1 MILKRTLIVFG
12 FISILFGCYKQEDR
26 SMNIPLPE
34 YLEGVY
40 HPYRAEVDGVST
52 YYFDSPMLLLFL
64 SSYGQE
70 SANVFDYNGSGA
82 VDVSDFSATLSGFGS
97 IYEPNYD
104 LYSAQIYLQAS
115 SGWGVELDGWSV
127 CFLKTTPWDENPPGS
142 FIPDTLKSF
151 FLEGVL
157 NEGGSAKIWYY
168 RKQ

>member
-1 MILKRTLIVFG
+1 MTLKKTLIAFG
-12 FISILFGCYKQEDR
+12 FISTLLGCYKQESR
-26 SMNIPLPE
+26 SSNTPLPE

-40 HPYRAEVDGVST
+40 HPYRVETNGVSS

-82 VDVSDFSATLSGFGS
+82 VDASDFSATLSGFGS
-97 IYEPNYD
+97 VYEPNYD
-104 LYSAQIYLQAS
+104 LYSAQVYLQAS
-115 SGWGVELDGWSV
+115 SGWGLELDGWSV

-151 FLEGVL
+151 FLEGIL
-157 NEGGSAKIWYY
+157 NEGGSVKIWYY